1 MARERQLDGRGH
13 SLIGC
18 PLARMTIPF
27 PANRFFARGRWSI
40 AVRRPGRIEPMFRQC
55 MSRLRRSARFAHGL
69 AVFVFG
75 CIAVAAA
82 GAADVRRESEVKAVL
97 LYNFTQFVEWPAE
110 AFEAPDSPLI
120 IGVLGPDPFGRA
132 LDTTVEGEM
141 VDGHRIEVARFREV
155 EEAVGCH
162 LLFISSSE
170 RAASGEILERL
181 QGRPILTVAEF
192 DSFLE
197 RGGIVQLHRGP
208 NNKVRLR
215 VNLAAARAAS
225 LTLSAKLLRVAET
238 VSP

>member
-1 MARERQLDGRGH
+1 MSRQPMLRLHPPAR
-13 SLIGC
+13 
-18 PLARMTIPF
+18 
-27 PANRFFARGRWSI
+27 FARGLW
-40 AVRRPGRIEPMFRQC
+40 A
-55 MSRLRRSARFAHGL
+55 
-69 AVFVFG
+69 FVFG
-75 CIAVAAA
+75 CIAVASA
-82 GAADVRRESEVKAVL
+82 GAADIRHESEVKAVL

-120 IGVLGPDPFGRA
+120 IGVLGHDPFGRA
-132 LDTTVEGEM
+132 LDTVVEREM
-141 VDGHRIEVARFREV
+141 VDGHRIEVMRFRDV
-155 EEAVGCH
+155 EEALGCH

-170 RAASGEILERL
+170 RAASGAILARL

-238 VSP
+238 VRP